1 MGGFGAIQARPKTKN
16 MNPNLPTGETMS
28 EGSDVPPE
36 SAGDSLAAA
45 GADSK
50 TISVPADLL
59 PEAKPGDTFK
69 VQSVA
74 DGNVTLEHQPGE
86 SSEDDWGKGLQE
98 AAPRTD
104 EGMM

>member
-1 MGGFGAIQARPKTKN
+1 MTDQNQT
-16 MNPNLPTGETMS
+16 
-28 EGSDVPPE
+28 PPE
-36 SAGDSLAAA
+36 AAGDSLAAA

-74 DGNVTLEHQPGE
+74 DGNVMLELQPGE
-86 SSEDDWGKGLQE
+86 SGEEDWGKGLQE